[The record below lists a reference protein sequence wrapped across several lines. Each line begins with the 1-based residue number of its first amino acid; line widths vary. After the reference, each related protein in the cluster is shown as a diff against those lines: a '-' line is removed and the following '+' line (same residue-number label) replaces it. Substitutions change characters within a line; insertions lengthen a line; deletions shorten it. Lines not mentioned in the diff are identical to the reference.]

1 MSDLKHKVG
10 DRFKKN
16 EKGYFVDILEI
27 QGGVNPYVLTGGY
40 ITNDDNL
47 DAFYTK
53 IEPSKLVEHVWENH
67 PSIDKPKTKYSIG
80 DSFSDDENVIVEI
93 VDIKQGKQLFYMLND
108 GFHCDDEYCDAMK
121 LITKEPSKLIE
132 TEYDGFKEMTE
143 SFGKMLNEKN
153 KRYGNAALDPLV
165 IVGKHHRLGAK
176 IDEKLSRIMNA
187 DELKKNDLADVI
199 GYCFLICKDKGW
211 TNFDDQLD

>member
-1 MSDLKHKVG
+1 MSDFKYKKGLTMYPKDTENTIIEYVVLLEVYVG
-10 DRFKKN
+10 H
-16 EKGYFVDILEI
+16 GY
-27 QGGVNPYVLTGGY
+27 Y
-40 ITNDDNL
+40 IGK
-47 DAFYTK
+47 YTK
-53 IEPSKLVEHVWENH
+53 GHCAEVELMSYEGISKQYLKKQEEYAWENH
-67 PSIDKPKTKYSIG
+67 PSIDKP
-80 DSFSDDENVIVEI
+80 
-93 VDIKQGKQLFYMLND
+93 
-108 GFHCDDEYCDAMK
+108 
-121 LITKEPSKLIE
+121 SKLIK
-132 TEYDGFKEMTE
+132 TEYDGFKEMTA

-199 GYCFLICKDKGW
+199 GYCFLICKDLGW